1 MSGRMC
7 PNRACGH
14 YGLPTRLLGGCDCGC
29 ALVPFRNPTEP
40 SNEQLAR
47 LVWAFSMGTPE
58 VPLVDVKEAK
68 LALDA
73 SPELRAAWLERHR
86 EMQAAWGAT

>member
-1 MSGRMC
+1 
-7 PNRACGH
+7 
-14 YGLPTRLLGGCDCGC
+14 
-29 ALVPFRNPTEP
+29 
-40 SNEQLAR
+40 
-47 LVWAFSMGTPE
+47 MGTPE